1 MHWLLMWSP
10 STAAT
15 STGNVLKPSSHMS
28 SPDLIN
34 ISPRQSPVINRL
46 HDAMTA
52 ARSYA
57 QAIED
62 NAIDH
67 RDPLHQDLVAS
78 FAADYYAIITHL
90 QRAADV

>member
-1 MHWLLMWSP
+1 MPSLLMWSL

-15 STGNVLKPSSHMS
+15 YPGNVLKLLLHMS

-34 ISPRQSPVINRL
+34 VSPRQSPVINRL
-46 HDAMTA
+46 HDAMIA
-52 ARSYA
+52 ALSYA

-62 NAIDH
+62 NAMDH
-67 RDPLHQDLVAS
+67 AEPLPLDLVDS
-78 FAADYYAIITHL
+78 FAADYYAIIKHL